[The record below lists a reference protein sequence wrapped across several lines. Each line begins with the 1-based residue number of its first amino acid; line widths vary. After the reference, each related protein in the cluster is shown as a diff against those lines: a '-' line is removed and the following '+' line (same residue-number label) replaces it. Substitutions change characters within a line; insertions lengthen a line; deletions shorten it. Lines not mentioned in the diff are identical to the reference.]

1 MPTNQGSMA
10 DEFEISDDA
19 QDSADDRVQA
29 ELFATIYQELR
40 LIASSRL
47 RHHKRGTMLDTTAL
61 VHETYL
67 KLAGDDGRID
77 SFNSRRHFFATAA
90 LAMRQILTDQARR
103 RLAHKRGGGQRNLT
117 LDESVVAAQD
127 SSVDILELDVAL
139 EKLHQLDPG
148 LAEVVSLKYFGGL
161 SLDEIAE
168 LQGVSKRTIS
178 RSWQRARA
186 FLHAQ
191 IAD

>member
-1 MPTNQGSMA
+1 MA
-10 DEFEISDDA
+10 DELVNSDGDKDA
-19 QDSADDRVQA
+19 AEDRGQA
-29 ELFATIYQELR
+29 ESYAAIYQELR

-61 VHETYL
+61 VHEAYL
-67 KLAGDDGRID
+67 KLAGDDGSID
-77 SFNSRRHFFATAA
+77 NFNSRQHFFATAA

-103 RLAHKRGGGQRNLT
+103 RLAHKRGGQQRNLT
-117 LDESVVAAQD
+117 LNESVVAAQD
-127 SSVDILELDVAL
+127 SSVDILELDAAL
-139 EKLHQLDPG
+139 EKLHELDPG

-168 LQGVSKRTIS
+168 LQDASKRTIS
-178 RSWQRARA
+178 RNWRRARA

>member
-1 MPTNQGSMA
+1 MANEFGISEGDQGIA
-10 DEFEISDDA
+10 EERA
-19 QDSADDRVQA
+19 QG

-47 RHHKRGTMLDTTAL
+47 RRNKRGTMLDTTAL
-61 VHETYL
+61 VHEAYL
-67 KLAGDDGRID
+67 KLAGDDGEFD
-77 SFNSRRHFFATAA
+77 SFNNPRHFYATAA

-103 RLAHKRGGGQRNLT
+103 RLAYKRGGKERNLT
-117 LDESVVAAQD
+117 LNEGAIAAQE
-127 SSVDILELDVAL
+127 SSVDVLELDDAL
-139 EKLHQLDPG
+139 EKLQALDPG
-148 LAEVVSLKYFGGL
+148 LAEVVNLKYFGGL

-168 LQGVSKRTIS
+168 LQGASRRTIS
-178 RSWQRARA
+178 RSWQKARA

>member
-1 MPTNQGSMA
+1 MA
-10 DEFEISDDA
+10 DEFEISGDA
-19 QDSADDRVQA
+19 QGSADDQVQA
-29 ELFATIYQELR
+29 ELFAAIYQELR

-67 KLAGDDGRID
+67 KLASDDGRID
-77 SFNSRRHFFATAA
+77 NFNSRRHFFATAA

-103 RLAHKRGGGQRNLT
+103 RLAHKRGGSQRNLT
-117 LDESVVAAQD
+117 LNESVVAAQD
-127 SSVDILELDVAL
+127 SSVDILELDAAL
-139 EKLHQLDPG
+139 EKLHELDPG

-161 SLDEIAE
+161 GLDEIAE
-168 LQGVSKRTIS
+168 LQGASKRTIS

>member
-1 MPTNQGSMA
+1 MA
-10 DEFEISDDA
+10 DEFVSSDGDQDA
-19 QDSADDRVQA
+19 ADDRGQA
-29 ELFATIYQELR
+29 ELFAAIYQELR

-61 VHETYL
+61 VHEAYL

-77 SFNSRRHFFATAA
+77 NFNSRQHFFATAA

-103 RLAHKRGGGQRNLT
+103 RLAHKRGGQQRNLT
-117 LDESVVAAQD
+117 LNESVVAAQD
-127 SSVDILELDVAL
+127 SSVDILELDAAL
-139 EKLHQLDPG
+139 DKLHELDPG
-148 LAEVVSLKYFGGL
+148 LADVVSLKYFGGL

-168 LQGVSKRTIS
+168 LQGASKRTIS
-178 RSWQRARA
+178 RSWRRARA